1 MNATENDDP
10 VVFIV
15 DDDRNFRE
23 ALTSFLRA
31 VGWRVFNFDSAGAF
45 LSAKLPDSPSCLI
58 LDLQLPGISGLDL
71 QEELAAKGGPPVVFI
86 SGHVD
91 IPASVKAIKGGAL
104 EFLLKPFGEEELL
117 DAVRRAI
124 ERDRETRRLSADLAK
139 LQDSY
144 GCLTAREKQ
153 VLRLLVGGLTNKQC
167 GAKLGI
173 AAITVQVHRAQVMRK
188 MAAGSIPEL
197 VRMAA
202 DLKLL

>member
-1 MNATENDDP
+1 MENDDP

-15 DDDRNFRE
+15 DDDRSFRE
-23 ALTSFLRA
+23 ALTGLLRA
-31 VGWRVFNFDSAGAF
+31 VGWRVLHFDSAEGF
-45 LSAKLPDSPSCLI
+45 LSAKLPDSPACLI

-91 IPASVKAIKGGAL
+91 IPASVRAIRGGAL
-104 EFLLKPFGEEELL
+104 EFLLKPFDQQELL
-117 DAVRRAI
+117 DAIRRAF
-124 ERDRETRRLSADLAK
+124 EKDREARRLCADHAK

-144 GCLTAREKQ
+144 GRLTAREKQ
-153 VLRLLVGGLTNKQC
+153 VLRLLVDGLTNKQC
-167 GAKLGI
+167 AAKLGI
-173 AAITVQVHRAQVMRK
+173 AEITVQVHRAQVMRK

-202 DLKLL
+202 SLRLL